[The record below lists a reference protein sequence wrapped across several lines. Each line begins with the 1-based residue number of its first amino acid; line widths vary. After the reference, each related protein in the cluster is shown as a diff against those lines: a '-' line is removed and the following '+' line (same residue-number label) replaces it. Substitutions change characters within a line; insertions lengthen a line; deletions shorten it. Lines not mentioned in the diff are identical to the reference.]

1 MVPNWPVYFGSY
13 VVPPGVRGIMLQLGI
28 VGFPQSGKSTL
39 LAGLIE
45 GRQPTR
51 LGKGGAAMHAA
62 VVKVPDPRLDH
73 LGALYPDR
81 KRVYAEVEYVDFP
94 YASLGQRD
102 RSAEA
107 AWIGSLRTVDALVA
121 VVRAFDDQSDAPPPV
136 ADSLAGPLANV
147 ADLQLEL
154 VLADLPLVERRLGR
168 LKADLGRATRDERR
182 GLMQEQSLLLQLQ
195 TQFEAEVP
203 LRTLDLDDESW
214 RRLRG
219 FRFLSAKSLLYVLNI
234 GEQQLGERA
243 GLEAEFARRVAGPGT
258 AGLALCAQMELE
270 LAALAEPDRQPFM
283 EDLGLSE
290 LAAGRVIR
298 ASYQVCGLSTFFT
311 IGDDEVRAWSVPTGT
326 LAPQA
331 AGLVHTDMERGFIR
345 AEAISFEALAA
356 AGDMA
361 AARRQGLLR
370 QEGRTYGVNDG
381 DVLHFL
387 FSR

>member
-1 MVPNWPVYFGSY
+1 
-13 VVPPGVRGIMLQLGI
+13 MLRLGI

-39 LAGLIE
+39 LDGLTE

-51 LGKGGAAMHAA
+51 LGGGGAAMHAA
-62 VVKVPDPRLDH
+62 VVKVPDRRLDH

-102 RSAEA
+102 QSAEA

-121 VVRAFDDQSDAPPPV
+121 VVRAFDDRSDAPQPV
-136 ADSLAGPLANV
+136 ADYLTGLLANV

-154 VLADLPLVERRLGR
+154 VLADLPLVERRLER
-168 LKADLGRATRDERR
+168 LKTDLGRATPDERR
-182 GLMQEQSLLLQLQ
+182 SLMQEQSTLLQLQ

-203 LRTLDLDDESW
+203 LRALGLDDDSW

-219 FRFLSAKSLLYVLNI
+219 FQFLSAKPLLFVLNI
-234 GEQQLGERA
+234 GEQQLGESA
-243 GLEAEFARRVAGPGT
+243 DLNAEFAEHVAGPGT

-331 AGLVHTDMERGFIR
+331 AGLVHSDMERGFIR
-345 AEAISFEALAA
+345 AEVIAFEALAA

-370 QEGRTYGVNDG
+370 QEGRAYGVNDG
-381 DVLHFL
+381 DVPHFL

>member
-1 MVPNWPVYFGSY
+1 
-13 VVPPGVRGIMLQLGI
+13 MLRLGI

-39 LAGLIE
+39 LEGLTE

-51 LGKGGAAMHAA
+51 LGGGGAAMHAA
-62 VVKVPDPRLDH
+62 VVKVPDRRLDH

-121 VVRAFDDQSDAPPPV
+121 VVRAFDDRS
-136 ADSLAGPLANV
+136 ADHLASPLANV

-154 VLADLPLVERRLGR
+154 VLADLPLVERRLER
-168 LKADLGRATRDERR
+168 LKTDLGRATPDERR
-182 GLMQEQSLLLQLQ
+182 SLMQEQSTLLQLQ
-195 TQFEAEVP
+195 TQLEAEVP
-203 LRTLDLDDESW
+203 LRTLGLDDDSW

-219 FRFLSAKSLLYVLNI
+219 FQFLSAKPLLFVLNI
-234 GEQQLGERA
+234 GEQQLGESA
-243 GLEAEFARRVAGPGT
+243 DLNAEFAERVAGPGT

-345 AEAISFEALAA
+345 AEVIAFEALAA

-370 QEGRTYGVNDG
+370 QEGRSYGINDG

>member
-1 MVPNWPVYFGSY
+1 
-13 VVPPGVRGIMLQLGI
+13 MLRLGI

-39 LAGLIE
+39 LEGLTE

-51 LGKGGAAMHAA
+51 LGGGGAAMHAA
-62 VVKVPDPRLDH
+62 VVKVPDRRLDH

-121 VVRAFDDQSDAPPPV
+121 VVRAFDDRS
-136 ADSLAGPLANV
+136 ADHLAGPLAIV

-154 VLADLPLVERRLGR
+154 VLADLPLVERRLER
-168 LKADLGRATRDERR
+168 LKADLGRATPDERR
-182 GLMQEQSLLLQLQ
+182 SLTQEQGTLLQLQ

-203 LRTLDLDDESW
+203 LRTLGLDDDSW

-219 FRFLSAKSLLYVLNI
+219 FQFLSAKPLLFVLNI
-234 GEQQLGERA
+234 GEQQLGESA
-243 GLEAEFARRVAGPGT
+243 DLNAEFAERVAGPGT

-345 AEAISFEALAA
+345 AEVIAFEALAA
-356 AGDMA
+356 VGDMA

-370 QEGRTYGVNDG
+370 QEGRAYGVNDG

>member
-1 MVPNWPVYFGSY
+1 
-13 VVPPGVRGIMLQLGI
+13 MLRLGI

-39 LAGLIE
+39 LEGLTE

-51 LGKGGAAMHAA
+51 LGGGGAAMHAA
-62 VVKVPDPRLDH
+62 VVKVPDRRLDQ
-73 LGALYPDR
+73 LGTFYPDR

-121 VVRAFDDQSDAPPPV
+121 VVRVFDDRS
-136 ADSLAGPLANV
+136 ADHLAGPLAIV

-154 VLADLPLVERRLGR
+154 VLADLPLVERRLER
-168 LKADLGRATRDERR
+168 LKADLGRATPDERR
-182 GLMQEQSLLLQLQ
+182 SLTQEQGTLLQLQ

-203 LRTLDLDDESW
+203 LRTLGLDDDSW

-219 FRFLSAKSLLYVLNI
+219 FQFLSAKPLLFVLNI
-234 GEQQLGERA
+234 GEQQLGESA
-243 GLEAEFARRVAGPGT
+243 DLNAEFAEHVAGPGT

-345 AEAISFEALAA
+345 AEVIAFEALAA
-356 AGDMA
+356 VGDMA

-370 QEGRTYGVNDG
+370 QEGRAYGVNDG

>member
-1 MVPNWPVYFGSY
+1 
-13 VVPPGVRGIMLQLGI
+13 MLRLGI
-28 VGFPQSGKSTL
+28 IGFPQSGKSTL
-39 LAGLIE
+39 LEGLTE

-51 LGKGGAAMHAA
+51 LGGGGAAMHAA
-62 VVKVPDPRLDH
+62 VVKVPDRRLDQ
-73 LGALYPDR
+73 LGTFYPDR

-121 VVRAFDDQSDAPPPV
+121 VVRVFDDRS
-136 ADSLAGPLANV
+136 ADHLAGPLAIV

-154 VLADLPLVERRLGR
+154 VLADLPLVERRLER
-168 LKADLGRATRDERR
+168 LKADLGRATPDERR
-182 GLMQEQSLLLQLQ
+182 SLTQEQGTLLQLQ

-203 LRTLDLDDESW
+203 LRTLGLDDDSW

-219 FRFLSAKSLLYVLNI
+219 FQFLSAKPLLFVLNI
-234 GEQQLGERA
+234 GEQQLGESA
-243 GLEAEFARRVAGPGT
+243 DLNAEFAERVAGPGT

-345 AEAISFEALAA
+345 AEVISFEALAA
-356 AGDMA
+356 VGDMA

-370 QEGRTYGVNDG
+370 QEGRAYGVNDG

>member
-1 MVPNWPVYFGSY
+1 
-13 VVPPGVRGIMLQLGI
+13 MLQLGI

-45 GRQPTR
+45 GRQPAL
-51 LGKGGAAMHAA
+51 LGGSGVAMHAA
-62 VVKVPDPRLDH
+62 VVKVPDSRLDH
-73 LGALYPDR
+73 LGTLYPDR

-121 VVRAFDDQSDAPPPV
+121 VLRAFDDRSTDRL
-136 ADSLAGPLANV
+136 ADPLAHV

-154 VLADLPLVERRLGR
+154 VLADLPLVERRLER
-168 LKADLGRATRDERR
+168 LKKDLGRATPAERR
-182 GLMQEQSLLLQLQ
+182 SLTQEQRTLLRLQ
-195 TQFEAEVP
+195 TQLEAEVP
-203 LRTLDLDDESW
+203 LRALGLDDDSW
-214 RRLRG
+214 QRLRG
-219 FRFLSAKSLLYVLNI
+219 FQFLSAKPLLYVLNI
-234 GEQQLGERA
+234 GEQQLGKHEC
-243 GLEAEFARRVAGPGT
+243 LEAEFARSVAGPGT

-270 LAALAEPDRQPFM
+270 LAALAEPDRQPFI
-283 EDLGLSE
+283 EDLGLTE

-298 ASYQVCGLSTFFT
+298 ASYQVCGLHTFFT
-311 IGDDEVRAWSVPTGT
+311 IGDDEVRAWSVPAGT

-331 AGLVHTDMERGFIR
+331 AGLVHSDMERGFIR
-345 AEAISFEALAA
+345 AEVISFAALAA

-381 DVLHFL
+381 DVVHFL

>member
-1 MVPNWPVYFGSY
+1 
-13 VVPPGVRGIMLQLGI
+13 MLQLGI
-28 VGFPQSGKSTL
+28 VGFPQSGRTTL
-39 LAGLIE
+39 LAGLTG

-51 LGKGGAAMHAA
+51 LGGGGAAMHAA
-62 VVKVPDPRLDH
+62 IVKVPDPRLDH
-73 LGALYPDR
+73 LGTLYPDR

-102 RSAEA
+102 QSTEA

-121 VVRAFDDQSDAPPPV
+121 VVRAFDDRS
-136 ADSLAGPLANV
+136 ADGLAGPLANV

-154 VLADLPLVERRLGR
+154 VLADLPLVERRLAR
-168 LKADLGRATRDERR
+168 LKTDLGRATRDERR
-182 GLMQEQSLLLQLQ
+182 SLTQEQSLLRQLQ
-195 TQFEAEVP
+195 TQLEAEVP
-203 LRTLDLDDESW
+203 LRALGLDEDSR

-219 FRFLSAKSLLYVLNI
+219 FQFLSAKPLLYVLNI
-234 GEQQLGERA
+234 GEQQLGENA
-243 GLEAEFARRVAGPGT
+243 DLEAAFARRVAGPGT

-270 LAALAEPDRQPFM
+270 LAALSEPDRQPFM
-283 EDLGLSE
+283 DDLGLSE

-298 ASYQVCGLSTFFT
+298 TSYQVCGLSTFFT
-311 IGDDEVRAWSVPTGT
+311 VGDDEVRAWSVPTGT

-345 AEAISFEALAA
+345 AEVISFEALAA

-370 QEGRTYGVNDG
+370 QEGRTYGINDG

>member
-1 MVPNWPVYFGSY
+1 
-13 VVPPGVRGIMLQLGI
+13 MLQLGI

-39 LAGLIE
+39 LAGLIG
-45 GRQPTR
+45 GRQPAL
-51 LGKGGAAMHAA
+51 LGGRGAAMHAA
-62 VVKVPDPRLDH
+62 VVKVPDQRLDH

-121 VVRAFDDQSDAPPPV
+121 VVRAFDD
-136 ADSLAGPLANV
+136 SLTDPLANV

-154 VLADLPLVERRLGR
+154 VLADLPLVERRLER
-168 LKADLGRATRDERR
+168 LQTELGRATPDERR
-182 GLMQEQSLLLQLQ
+182 SLTQEQSLLQQLR
-195 TQFEAEVP
+195 TQLEAAVP
-203 LRTLDLDDESW
+203 LRASGLDDDSW
-214 RRLRG
+214 RQLRG
-219 FRFLSAKSLLYVLNI
+219 FQFLSAKPLLFVLNI
-234 GEQQLGERA
+234 GEHQLGKSA
-243 GLEAEFARRVAGPGT
+243 GPEAEFARSVAGHGT

-270 LAALAEPDRQPFM
+270 LAALDESDRQPFM
-283 EDLGLSE
+283 EDLGLTE

-298 ASYQVCGLSTFFT
+298 ASYQVCGLRTFFT
-311 IGDDEVRAWSVPTGT
+311 IGDDEMRAWSLPAGT
-326 LAPQA
+326 LAPHA
-331 AGLVHTDMERGFIR
+331 AGLVHSDMERGFIR
-345 AEAISFEALAA
+345 AEVISFEALAA

-370 QEGRTYGVNDG
+370 QEGRAYAIHDG

>member
-1 MVPNWPVYFGSY
+1 
-13 VVPPGVRGIMLQLGI
+13 MLQLGI

-39 LAGLIE
+39 LAGLIG

-51 LGKGGAAMHAA
+51 LGGRGAAMHAA
-62 VVKVPDPRLDH
+62 VVKVPDRRLDH

-81 KRVYAEVEYVDFP
+81 KRVSAEVEYVDFP

-121 VVRAFDDQSDAPPPV
+121 VVRAFDDPSDAPQPAV
-136 ADSLAGPLANV
+136 DSLTAPLANV

-154 VLADLPLVERRLGR
+154 VLADLPLVERRLER
-168 LKADLGRATRDERR
+168 LQTELGRATRDERR
-182 GLMQEQSLLLQLQ
+182 SLMQEQSTLQQLR
-195 TQFEAEVP
+195 TQLEAAVP
-203 LRTLDLDDESW
+203 LRALGLDDDSW

-219 FRFLSAKSLLYVLNI
+219 FQFLSAKPLLYVLNI
-234 GEQQLGERA
+234 GEHQLGKSA
-243 GLEAEFARRVAGPGT
+243 GPEAEFARSAAGPGT
-258 AGLALCAQMELE
+258 AGLALCAQMEME
-270 LAALAEPDRQPFM
+270 LAALDEPDRQPFM

-298 ASYQVCGLSTFFT
+298 ASYQVCGLRTFFT
-311 IGDDEVRAWSVPTGT
+311 IGDDEVRAWSAPTGT

-331 AGLVHTDMERGFIR
+331 AGLVHSDMERGFIR
-345 AEAISFEALAA
+345 AEVISFEALAA

-370 QEGRTYGVNDG
+370 QEGRSYGINDG

>member
-1 MVPNWPVYFGSY
+1 
-13 VVPPGVRGIMLQLGI
+13 MLQLGI
-28 VGFPQSGKSTL
+28 IGFPQSGKSTL

-45 GRQPTR
+45 GRQPAR
-51 LGKGGAAMHAA
+51 LGTGGAAMHAA

-73 LGALYPDR
+73 LGTLYPDR

-102 RSAEA
+102 QSAEA

-121 VVRAFDDQSDAPPPV
+121 VVRAFDDQSNVPQPV
-136 ADSLAGPLANV
+136 VEYLTGPLANV

-154 VLADLPLVERRLGR
+154 VLADLPLVERRLER
-168 LKADLGRATRDERR
+168 LKKEFGSATPDERR
-182 GLMQEQSLLLQLQ
+182 SLTHEQGTLLELQ
-195 TQFEAEVP
+195 TQLEAEVP
-203 LRTLDLDDESW
+203 LRTLGLDDDSW

-219 FRFLSAKSLLYVLNI
+219 FQFLSAKPLLYVLNI
-234 GEQQLGERA
+234 SEQQLGESA
-243 GLEAEFARRVAGPGT
+243 GIEAEFARRVAGPGT

-283 EDLGLSE
+283 EDLGLSD
-290 LAAGRVIR
+290 LAAGRVIQ
-298 ASYQVCGLSTFFT
+298 ASYQVCGLSTYFT
-311 IGDDEVRAWSVPTGT
+311 VGDDEVRAWSVPTGT

-345 AEAISFEALAA
+345 AETISFEALAA

-361 AARRQGLLR
+361 AARRRGLLR
-370 QEGRTYGVNDG
+370 QEGREYGVNDG

>member
-1 MVPNWPVYFGSY
+1 
-13 VVPPGVRGIMLQLGI
+13 MLRLGI
-28 VGFPQSGKSTL
+28 IGFPQSGKSTL
-39 LAGLIE
+39 LEGLIE

-51 LGKGGAAMHAA
+51 LGGGGAAMHAA
-62 VVKVPDPRLDH
+62 VVKVPDRRLDQ
-73 LGALYPDR
+73 LGTFYPDR

-121 VVRAFDDQSDAPPPV
+121 VVRVFDDRS
-136 ADSLAGPLANV
+136 ADHLAGPLAIV

-154 VLADLPLVERRLGR
+154 VLADLPLVERRLER
-168 LKADLGRATRDERR
+168 LKADLGRATPDERR
-182 GLMQEQSLLLQLQ
+182 SLTQEQGTLLQLQ

-203 LRTLDLDDESW
+203 LRTLGLDDDSW

-219 FRFLSAKSLLYVLNI
+219 FQFLSAKPLLFVLNI
-234 GEQQLGERA
+234 GEQQLGESA
-243 GLEAEFARRVAGPGT
+243 DLNAEFAERVAGPGT

-345 AEAISFEALAA
+345 AEVISFEALAA
-356 AGDMA
+356 VGDMA

-370 QEGRTYGVNDG
+370 QEGRAYGVNDG

>member
-1 MVPNWPVYFGSY
+1 
-13 VVPPGVRGIMLQLGI
+13 MLQLGI

-39 LAGLIE
+39 LAALIG

-51 LGKGGAAMHAA
+51 LGGGGAAMHAA
-62 VVKVPDPRLDH
+62 IVKVPDRRLDH
-73 LGALYPDR
+73 LGTLYPDR

-121 VVRAFDDQSDAPPPV
+121 VVRVSDDGSTD
-136 ADSLAGPLANV
+136 PLAAV

-154 VLADLPLVERRLGR
+154 VLADLPLVERRLAR
-168 LKADLGRATRDERR
+168 LRTDLGRASRQERR
-182 GLMQEQSLLLQLQ
+182 SLAQEQSVLLQLQ
-195 TQFEAEVP
+195 TKLEAEVP

-219 FRFLSAKSLLYVLNI
+219 FRFLSAKPLLYVLNL
-234 GEQQLGERA
+234 GEDQLGEQADR
-243 GLEAEFARRVAGPGT
+243 EAEFAGGVAGPGA

-270 LAALAEPDRQPFM
+270 LAALAAPDRQPFM
-283 EDLGLSE
+283 EDLGLTE

-298 ASYQVCGLSTFFT
+298 ASYQVCGLRTFFT
-311 IGDDEVRAWSVPTGT
+311 IGDDEVRAWSLPAGT
-326 LAPQA
+326 LAPHA
-331 AGLVHTDMERGFIR
+331 AGLVHSDMERGFIR
-345 AEAISFEALAA
+345 AEVIAYETLAA

-361 AARRQGLLR
+361 AARRRGLLR
-370 QEGRTYGVNDG
+370 QEGRTYTINDG

>member
-1 MVPNWPVYFGSY
+1 
-13 VVPPGVRGIMLQLGI
+13 MLRLGI
-28 VGFPQSGKSTL
+28 IGFPQSGKSTL
-39 LAGLIE
+39 LEGLTE

-51 LGKGGAAMHAA
+51 LGGGGAAMHAA
-62 VVKVPDPRLDH
+62 VVKVPDRRLDH

-121 VVRAFDDQSDAPPPV
+121 VVRAFDDRSVDR
-136 ADSLAGPLANV
+136 LAGPLAIV

-154 VLADLPLVERRLGR
+154 VLADLPLVERRLER
-168 LKADLGRATRDERR
+168 LKKDLGRATRDERR
-182 GLMQEQSLLLQLQ
+182 SLMQEQSTLLQLQ

-203 LRTLDLDDESW
+203 LRTLGLDDDSW

-219 FRFLSAKSLLYVLNI
+219 FQFLSAKPLLFVLNI
-234 GEQQLGERA
+234 GEQQLGESA
-243 GLEAEFARRVAGPGT
+243 DLNAEFAEHVAGPGT

-283 EDLGLSE
+283 EYLGLSE

-331 AGLVHTDMERGFIR
+331 AGLVHSDMERGFIR
-345 AEAISFEALAA
+345 AEVISFEALAA